1 MYTDMKIR
9 TFKYFAKES
18 INSIRR
24 NRVMSF
30 ASVSTVAAA
39 LFVFGVFML
48 MALNVDKFMQTVE
61 SKVEIKA
68 FLNDSVTT
76 LKQQGIEDQI
86 RQIIHVKSI
95 NFESKQQAL
104 VNFKKE
110 LGSNSDLADGL
121 ELDNPLP
128 ASYVIKVDKP
138 ENSMSVSNQVS
149 KITGI
154 GKVNDGKEIVDQI
167 VKVTRFIK
175 IISIVI
181 MIILGVIAI
190 SLISNTIK
198 LTVYARKR
206 EISIMKYIGATDWF
220 VKWPFIMEGI
230 LLGLLGAILSIALLI
245 LGYSFVSKA
254 VSTGIIVFSLVPPKE
269 IVTGLIYQ
277 FSLIGMVIGGI
288 GSLLSIRRFLII

>member
-1 MYTDMKIR
+1 
-9 TFKYFAKES
+9 
-18 INSIRR
+18 
-24 NRVMSF
+24 MSF

-39 LFVFGVFML
+39 LFIFGVFML
-48 MALNVDKFMQTVE
+48 MAMNVDKFMQTVE

-68 FLNDSVTT
+68 FLNDDITT

-86 RQIIHVKSI
+86 KQISHVKSI
-95 NFESKQQAL
+95 DFETKQQAL
-104 VNFKKE
+104 NNFKNQ
-110 LGSNSDLADGL
+110 LGSNKDLADGL

-138 ENSMSVSNQVS
+138 ENSIEVSNQVS
-149 KITGI
+149 KIAGI

-175 IISIVI
+175 IISIVL

-220 VKWPFIMEGI
+220 VKWPFIFEGI
-230 LLGLLGAILSIALLI
+230 LLGLLGAIFSITLLI
-245 LGYSFVSKA
+245 VGYSFVSKA
-254 VSTGIIVFSLVPPKE
+254 VSTGIIVFNLVPPKE
-269 IVTGLIYQ
+269 IMTGLIYQ

-288 GSLLSIRRFLII
+288 GSFLSIRRFLII

>member
-1 MYTDMKIR
+1 MKIR

-24 NRVMSF
+24 NRVMSL

-39 LFVFGVFML
+39 LFILGVFML

-68 FLNDSVTT
+68 FLNDNITT
-76 LKQQGIEDQI
+76 LKQQGIEDQLK
-86 RQIIHVKSI
+86 QIIHVKSI
-95 NFESKQQAL
+95 EFESKQQAL
-104 VNFKKE
+104 ENFKKE
-110 LGSNSDLADGL
+110 LGDNKDLANGL

-128 ASYVIKVDKP
+128 ASYIVKVDKP
-138 ENSMSVSNQVS
+138 ENSIKVSSQIS
-149 KITGI
+149 KIEGI

-167 VKVTRFIK
+167 VKVTRFVK
-175 IISIVI
+175 IISILL

-206 EISIMKYIGATDWF
+206 EIGIMKYIGATDWF
-220 VKWPFIMEGI
+220 VKWPFIMEGV
-230 LLGLLGAILSIALLI
+230 LLGLFGAILSITLLI
-245 LGYSFVSKA
+245 VGYSFVSKA
-254 VSTGIIVFSLVPPKE
+254 VSTGIIVFSLVPPNE
-269 IVTGLIYQ
+269 IMSGLIYQ
-277 FSLIGMVIGGI
+277 FCLIGMAIGGI